1 MFNVIELF
9 FSLGPGD
16 YINMS
21 LSGSFIVYSIKC
33 NASVLLMF
41 VLSLGH
47 GDYINMSLSSPL
59 IVYSVVTII
68 QLHFFLRAWGLH

>member
-9 FSLGPGD
+9 FSLGFGD

-21 LSGSFIVYSIKC
+21 LSGSFIVYLVKC
-33 NASVLLMF
+33 SPSVLLIF
-41 VLSLGH
+41 VLSSGP
-47 GDYINMSLSSPL
+47 GDYINMSLSGPI

-68 QLHFFLRAWGLH
+68 

>member
-9 FSLGPGD
+9 FSLGSGD

-21 LSGSFIVYSIKC
+21 LFCSFIVYSIKC
-33 NASVLLMF
+33 NASLLLMF
-41 VLSLGH
+41 ALSLAP
-47 GDYINMSLSSPL
+47 GDYINMSLSGPL

-68 QLHFFLRAWGLH
+68 QLHFFLRARGLH